1 MNTFISVQDKNGK
14 EKYSG
19 TGNATLY
26 VAAEP
31 HTGRNPRTTT
41 LRVFAPSINKEIV
54 RTIKQDGIAEFLKWD
69 NISYTIGKEGGT
81 ITLSG
86 ESNAAGLSF
95 INPEDT
101 PNYLDPQDFQYYKIE
116 GVADS
121 INNGG
126 DVPGQGLAASYRFYL
141 TLNVTPNG
149 TTNPQNFNIR
159 VDSKSSQLYH
169 YTTLKLSAGDA
180 FLLVNGNGDNWGDEI
195 INIAAD
201 GKTKALLNIESNLAW
216 EITEI

>member
-41 LRVFAPSINKEIV
+41 LRVFAPSINKEII

-69 NISYTIGKEGGT
+69 TASYTIGKEGGT
-81 ITLSG
+81 IILSG
-86 ESNAAGLSF
+86 ESNAAGLTF
-95 INPEDT
+95 LNPEDT
-101 PNYLDPQDFQYYKIE
+101 PNYLEPQDFQYYKIE
-116 GVADS
+116 GVADG
-121 INNGG
+121 ITNGNN
-126 DVPGQGLAASYRFYL
+126 VPGQGLAASYRFYL
-141 TLNVTPNG
+141 TLNVAPNV
-149 TTNPQNFNIR
+149 TTTSQDFNIR
-159 VDSKSSQLYH
+159 VASTSSELYH

-180 FLLVNGNGDNWGDEI
+180 FLLVNGSDDNWGM
-195 INIAAD
+195 
-201 GKTKALLNIESNLAW
+201 KLL
-216 EITEI
+216 T

>member
-41 LRVFAPSINKEIV
+41 LHVFAPSINKEII
-54 RTIKQDGIAEFLKWD
+54 RTVKQDGIAEFLKWD

-95 INPEDT
+95 MNPEDT
-101 PNYLDPQDFQYYKIE
+101 QKYLDPQDFQYYKIE
-116 GVADS
+116 GVADG
-121 INNGG
+121 IENGG

-141 TLNVTPNG
+141 TLNVAPNG
-149 TTNPQNFNIR
+149 ETYSQNFEIR
-159 VDSKSSQLYH
+159 AKSTSSQLYH

-180 FLLVNGNGDNWGDEI
+180 FLLVNGTDDNMGDEI

-201 GKTKALLNIESNLAW
+201 GKTKAVLNIESNLAW